1 MKLKTGIL
9 ALLLVLPAIWSC
21 NNDAAPD
28 CFKNAGT
35 TVLYEVPVTAFENI
49 NISEGIELIIAEGA
63 AVKVVVET
71 GENLKENISA
81 EVVGNTLYIKNAA
94 SCNWVRDYNTTKVY
108 VTTPALTQIY
118 SASQFAVKSQGVLNF
133 PHLTLQSGLYSATA
147 SGTFE
152 LELDSE
158 SLTIEDNQSAYY
170 NISGNVNNL
179 SVSFYSGDARFNGSA
194 LMADNV
200 YVFHRSTNDII
211 VKAQQEVRGTLY
223 STGNLVLENQP
234 PLVDVQMLYTGL
246 VIYE

>member
-9 ALLLVLPAIWSC
+9 ALLLLLPAIWSC

-28 CFKNAGT
+28 CFRNSGT

-63 AVKVVVET
+63 ASKVVVET

-81 EVVGNTLYIKNAA
+81 EVVGNRLYIKNAA

-108 VTTPALTQIY
+108 VITPALTQIY

-133 PHLTLQSGLYSATA
+133 PHLTLQSGLHSATA
-147 SGTFE
+147 SGIFE
-152 LELDSE
+152 LEVDSE
-158 SLTIEDNQSAYY
+158 SLTIEDNQSVYY
-170 NISGNVNNL
+170 NVSGNVNNL
-179 SVSFYSGDARFNGSA
+179 SISFYSGDARFNGSG
-194 LMADNV
+194 LMAGNV

-211 VKAQQEVRGTLY
+211 VQPQQEVTGRLY
-223 STGNLVLENQP
+223 STGNLVLKSQP
-234 PLVDVQMLYTGL
+234 AIINVQALYTGR
-246 VIYE
+246 VIYQ